1 MEAREIERC
10 IDEFGT
16 DIYRFCQKLC
26 ISRQDA
32 EDLYQQTFLKALESS
47 RALDWEENPRAF
59 FFTVAHN
66 LWKSGRRKAARRS
79 AIAPCTSIEE
89 GQEHVTQTGG
99 DPEQDYFRRET
110 AAEIRRIIEEL
121 PEKFRIPLTLFYLFD
136 FKVEQIGKMT
146 GKPPGTVKSRLFK
159 GRKMIKKRLEE
170 AGYGEERFSYR
181 I

>member
-16 DIYRFCQKLC
+16 DIYRFCLKLC
-26 ISRQDA
+26 MSRQDA

-79 AIAPCTSIEE
+79 ATPSAPSRMDRFWMC
-89 GQEHVTQTGG
+89 
-99 DPEQDYFRRET
+99 FCC
-110 AAEIRRIIEEL
+110 
-121 PEKFRIPLTLFYLFD
+121 RIPLTLFYLFD